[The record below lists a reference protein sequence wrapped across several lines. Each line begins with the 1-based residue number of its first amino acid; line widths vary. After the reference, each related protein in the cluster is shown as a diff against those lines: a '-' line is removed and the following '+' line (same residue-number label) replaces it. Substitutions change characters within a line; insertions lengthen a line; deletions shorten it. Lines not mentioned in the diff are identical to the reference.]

1 MNVIERRKK
10 LQKNSEQSGRIK
22 KKTRVQIP
30 ARNEQFNLREMQM
43 SDEYQAP
50 MIRSPSYGN
59 EKKKDVSYR

>member
-1 MNVIERRKK
+1 MLSREEKNCKK
-10 LQKNSEQSGRIK
+10 IANRVAELK
-22 KKTRVQIP
+22 KPRVRIP

-59 EKKKDVSYR
+59 EKKRCKLPL